1 MLSDAELRDE
11 LVRLGANPGPITA
24 STRHIYQKKLMKLL
38 DASKSAS
45 NGISQSVAPDVPSN
59 GHEQTD
65 ELTDSQLRQQ
75 LQRLGHNPGPISP
88 GTRGL
93 YLKKLAKLRASAT
106 ADVNGHGLLA
116 VADGV
121 GAARRPRPP
130 PAREPEPEPAEFSE
144 PMDEVDQ
151 MDDSETAAFEMD
163 ESDPGAFGTDDS
175 LASQSPVEL
184 GFGATFA
191 GRYDSPATGRFDSLS
206 EVHRPAGRSPMLD
219 ADPPQQP
226 AGWSYRLGRSPLFGE
241 NSAPTPPARSA
252 MFREDPA
259 PPPTPPIQNSLFRE
273 EPAPTSRGSVPP
285 EDPLEAVRSR
295 YRPESLD
302 RTRLYPETLYP
313 RGAGTRLPERRPTPA
328 AASDWRAD
336 PSPVTRAEQ
345 PPAER
350 PGSLRQRVAAW
361 CRPAAPPPRP
371 PPAAADYDTCS
382 DSEPEE
388 ADDTPPPPPSL
399 TPSQQL
405 QAFRRR
411 MAAGGSAAALSERNQ
426 AGFQS
431 APAHAHGASHLVPYC
446 ILLVAVLF
454 FGLLGLSYLR
464 LSRTDEAGAVAQL
477 EAAAADTSGAVGVF
491 PICGDPDLDDRG
503 CVSRERLEPAVQL
516 LADVQPALV
525 AAARDALCGRRELA
539 AVPLPELAETT
550 GAPLDQLRDL
560 AVLVAYNAALGL
572 RAEPLADGEGD
583 KALSATG
590 VSTPWLCLAGAALAF
605 IVKWAFLLAAAFLL
619 FLVLRA
625 AVLWRRRSQQQ
636 QQQQLYQMVE
646 NIMEVVRRHTFQAAG
661 TADKPYV
668 AVDHV
673 RDELLTPADRS
684 SRERM
689 ALWER
694 ACQFIRDRESRL
706 REECVLVA
714 GESHTVW
721 RWLPGAAG
729 AAASAAG
736 GRDRRRVWLGQ
747 AFQTSSGV
755 NAPVHTRTNCLKIR
769 HMFDPSCETA
779 SSGWQQDVR
788 DALLEKCDGVA
799 VMHIAVDD
807 RSTEGLV
814 YVKCRTDAD
823 ALNAFKRIQGCWFD
837 GRLVSVKFIREERYH
852 ERYSDAAG
860 VTVPLRPS
868 NGLRRSLADLPAPAS
883 AEDD

>member
-106 ADVNGHGLLA
+106 ADFNGHGLLA

-130 PAREPEPEPAEFSE
+130 PARQPEPEPAEFSE

-184 GFGATFA
+184 GFGAAVA
-191 GRYDSPATGRFDSLS
+191 GRYDSPAAGRYDSPAAGRFDSLS
-206 EVHRPAGRSPMLD
+206 EAHRPAGRSPMLD

-241 NSAPTPPARSA
+241 NSAPTPPARRA
-252 MFREDPA
+252 MFREDPV

-295 YRPESLD
+295 YRPESLG

-328 AASDWRAD
+328 ATSDWRAD

-350 PGSLRQRVAAW
+350 PGSLRQRDGRLV
-361 CRPAAPPPRP
+361 PAGR
-371 PPAAADYDTCS
+371 AAAAAT
-382 DSEPEE
+382 
-388 ADDTPPPPPSL
+388 AG
-399 TPSQQL
+399 
-405 QAFRRR
+405 RRR
-411 MAAGGSAAALSERNQ
+411 LRHVLGQRAGGGGRHAAATALADAHAAALSERNQ

-491 PICGDPDLDDRG
+491 PICGDPELDDRG
-503 CVSRERLEPAVQL
+503 CVLRERLEPAVQL

-572 RAEPLADGEGD
+572 RAEPLADGDGD

-814 YVKCRTDAD
+814 YVNSLR
-823 ALNAFKRIQGCWFD
+823 

-852 ERYSDAAG
+852 ERYPDAAG